1 MELYGVGVQIGEF
14 KESMPVEGI
23 FSFLQ
28 ENRNAFKEDGKVI
41 GIVFRAADVDV
52 VRASW
57 FADEVLL
64 EAQKDGKLVNRA
76 YAATIEEL
84 EQVLTDWNA
93 LTVEQVRENR
103 RKDEEP

>member
-1 MELYGVGVQIGEF
+1 MELYGVGIQIGAL
-14 KESMPVEGI
+14 KEGMSVEGI
-23 FSFLQ
+23 FNFLQ
-28 ENRNAFKEDGKVI
+28 ENKNAFKEDGKVI

-76 YAATIEEL
+76 YASTTEEL
-84 EQVLTDWNA
+84 ERALVDWNA
-93 LTVEQVRENR
+93 LTVEQVRENW
-103 RKDEEP
+103 RKDEKE